1 MQELLVATR
10 HVLATDF
17 RRGFFSQIDTL
28 LDERYVSFY
37 FQEEDVGTVHQSSM
51 CKPLSTWLVST
62 WDYFGLTLFYASRVL
77 VGTGRA
83 CYETLRPLA
92 YSLLAELIHHVR
104 LDLTLTQV
112 VFLSA
117 FSIHCFHQ
125 LWTYQLFPTWLKC
138 VLTWNT
144 VPAAL

>member
-37 FQEEDVGTVHQSSM
+37 FREEDVGTVDQSSM
-51 CKPLSTWLVST
+51 CKPLSTSLAST
-62 WDYFGLTLFYASRVL
+62 WDYFGLTLFYDSRVL

-117 FSIHCFHQ
+117 FSMHCFNQ
-125 LWTYQLFPTWLKC
+125 L
-138 VLTWNT
+138 
-144 VPAAL
+144 